1 MKSSTARESSGVGA
15 VLNWVSSLVKMLVDR
30 ERAEREREMRELK
43 WRVDILHKSI
53 CQHDALIIELSS
65 AVQERRGRR
74 AA

>member
-1 MKSSTARESSGVGA
+1 MKSSTCRESFGSA
-15 VLNWVSSLVKMLVDR
+15 VLNFFTGFVKMLVDR
-30 ERAEREREMRELK
+30 ERADREREIRELQ